1 MGALVLSLLAVHCY
15 LTTIKYS
22 LGKPI
27 SVCLHNN
34 KLLAFS
40 VQLLNFFQHC
50 NFVLLSSVQ
59 YKVTVEALVQYK
71 YIIITSLYI
80 FKSQSTSSCTIQIFY
95 KLLYNSNLLQAC
107 SCIHVQFKSKP
118 LYHSN
123 SLPDHK
129 VIHFWLELVG
139 IIPVQCYSCGSL
151 SAFLFTL
158 KASCV
163 VFQQQL
169 LTFTVPPQ

>member
-80 FKSQSTSSCTIQIFY
+80 FKSQSTSSCTIQIYY
-95 KLLYNSNLLQAC
+95 KLVLVYMYSSNPSHCTIQIPCRTIRSFIFGWNWWELFQSSVILVALFQLFCLL
-107 SCIHVQFKSKP
+107 
-118 LYHSN
+118 
-123 SLPDHK
+123 
-129 VIHFWLELVG
+129 
-139 IIPVQCYSCGSL
+139 
-151 SAFLFTL
+151 
-158 KASCV
+158 
-163 VFQQQL
+163 
-169 LTFTVPPQ
+169 